1 MIEKDNTV
9 HSIFSWK
16 KKIIEFV
23 FPGSALS
30 CPKIVHDL
38 SEAPLT
44 SPPPFEE
51 TNSQSKPSFFPK
63 CELYSHSVFI
73 SSLDSKRLE
82 KIAWSSLQ
90 KSGLC
95 PGELVSEEDVTCLP
109 CLLSSPYPLRE
120 QNRAD
125 SA

>member
-9 HSIFSWK
+9 HTIFSWKEK

-30 CPKIVHDL
+30 CPKVVHDL
-38 SEAPLT
+38 SETPPISHHYLRKQIVSQNQPS
-44 SPPPFEE
+44 SPNVNFI
-51 TNSQSKPSFFPK
+51 
-63 CELYSHSVFI
+63 HSVFI

-109 CLLSSPYPLRE
+109 CLLSSPYPLGE
-120 QNRAD
+120 
-125 SA
+125 